1 MQSVVQPSYAE
12 ERCRAVPFGE
22 ALIGQTIGRGE
33 GGNMYN
39 DPMNN
44 LKTELENVRAR
55 RKELEKALK
64 RLIAER
70 QRTAESL
77 GRLAGGIAVDEK
89 PKQSVLLGVM
99 VLSTLTTLLTGVVL
113 SRFWSWF
120 LVEPFNLPRVSAVE
134 ATGAYLLISLLGSHS
149 ETTPKELPRAAAVL
163 ALRLGI
169 VWFLGWLLHWL
180 V

>member
-1 MQSVVQPSYAE
+1 MYSDPLDSLKAE
-12 ERCRAVPFGE
+12 LEDVKKKREELEE
-22 ALIGQTIGRGE
+22 AL
-33 GGNMYN
+33 
-39 DPMNN
+39 
-44 LKTELENVRAR
+44 
-55 RKELEKALK
+55 RK
-64 RLIAER
+64 LIATR

-77 GRLAGGIAVDEK
+77 SRLTGGIAVDER

-120 LVEPFNLPRVSAVE
+120 LVEPFNLPQVSAVE
-134 ATGAYLLISLLGSHS
+134 ATGAYLLISLFIPYSDLTLKKLSGI
-149 ETTPKELPRAAAVL
+149 AVTL